1 MLGLTPFNRNAL
13 QKSGGRNLMDFYNL
27 FDELFD
33 ENAFGLRNLKNDT
46 LKLDVKDQ
54 ETNYLV
60 EAEMPGIKKEE
71 ITLDYQDDQLLIS
84 VRKNEEINEEKENY
98 IHRERRTTSMQ
109 RSIYLKDVK
118 IDGID
123 AKLEDGVLKIMIPKT
138 EVSSAKRQIEI
149 K

>member
-27 FDELFD
+27 FDEFFD

-46 LKLDVKDQ
+46 FKLDVKDQ